1 MKDNTYKSEAGHWYD
16 RAGEPMY
23 TIIGANGKERNTNL
37 RDAKSLGLVPS
48 VTTVMKIIA
57 INKLINKAA
66 IVVNAIAQWVHLA
79 RCFNEANS
87 IVILLS
93 LDFFRSL
100 KTLCR
105 STMRDNRFAITVRVA
120 PSAVSKNAGATAI

>member
-48 VTTVMKIIA
+48 VTTVSYT
-57 INKLINKAA
+57 
-66 IVVNAIAQWVHLA
+66 HL
-79 RCFNEANS
+79 
-87 IVILLS
+87 
-93 LDFFRSL
+93 
-100 KTLCR
+100 TLPTIY
-105 STMRDNRFAITVRVA
+105 SV
-120 PSAVSKNAGATAI
+120 